1 LNSSTPAGIHGMSL
15 AARNRRTQSP
25 LLPAIPFIERRINAE
40 LAYCPDVAVL
50 AEVAPAAFGML
61 R

>member
-1 LNSSTPAGIHGMSL
+1 MSINKKGRIL
-15 AARNRRTQSP
+15 SNPPDPVVLPRDRKITSP
-25 LLPAIPFIERRINAE
+25 E